1 MADTHSRLTEL
12 PVEPHTALAVHF
24 GMLLGV
30 SDIELLAANPRGKLR
45 LHNAWLHGAGVVWG
59 FRVAFDS
66 GSRELAVDPGLAL
79 DAHGR
84 ELSLGRRVCLNIDD
98 WYAKHGNGEADLTL
112 DVNVRWRACL
122 DRPVPALAGECDDS
136 PETAYSRIQETV
148 QIDLEPPVER
158 PPTTFLRVRAGTDP
172 DVARAAALDSL
183 ELALPEG
190 DVPVVVARITVAAVD
205 GHRPEVTA
213 VEYRVRR
220 VHLPTTLVTEL
231 LAPHAPVG
239 AHLRATDAEWLD
251 DQHVA
256 IPADTPL
263 HPATLAGNV
272 TAHRWDPAAGN
283 WAALNAAPA
292 FANDRLE
299 IDLGEAMPAGTTVRI
314 VVTGSGPT
322 PVAADV
328 GGKPV
333 PLAGD
338 VTLTIERS

>member
-1 MADTHSRLTEL
+1 MADTSRLTEL

-59 FRVAFDS
+59 FRVSFDS
-66 GSRELAVDPGLAL
+66 ASRELGVDPGLAL

-84 ELSLGRRVCLNIDD
+84 ELYLGRRVCLNIDD
-98 WYAKHGNGEADLTL
+98 WHAKHGNGEEDLVL

-148 QIDLEPPVER
+148 QIDLEPPVDR
-158 PPTTFLRVRAGTDP
+158 PPTTFLRVRAGTDA
-172 DVARAAALDSL
+172 DVAHAAALDSL
-183 ELALPEG
+183 DLALPEG
-190 DVPVVVARITVAAVD
+190 DVPVVVARITVKAPD
-205 GHRPEVTA
+205 GHHPEVTD
-213 VEYRVRR
+213 VDYRVRR

-239 AHLRATDAEWLD
+239 AHLDTAHAEWVD

-256 IPADTPL
+256 IPADAPL
-263 HPATLAGNV
+263 HQATLAGNV
-272 TAHRWDPAAGN
+272 AGHRWDGAAGN
-283 WAALNAAPA
+283 WAALAVTPA

-299 IDLGEAMPAGTTVRI
+299 LDLGEAIAAGTTVRV

-322 PVAADV
+322 PVTADV
-328 GGKPV
+328 AGKPV

-338 VTLTIERS
+338 VALTIERS